1 MSKRGE
7 DQQGAKT
14 LDSVETG
21 SSLRVA
27 FVPGVTI
34 TKWSRIWHERQPE
47 IALQFL
53 PEAESAKVEV
63 LHRGG
68 ADVSFVR
75 LPVETEG
82 LSVIRLYDEVA
93 VVVVS
98 NDDPIASAVDA
109 QDTLLLTDLDG
120 YALHD
125 TSTMDAADAVALVAA
140 GVGAVILPHSIARL
154 HNRKDVTSRTV
165 ADVAP
170 TTISVAWLTA
180 ALTPQIEDFV
190 GIVRGRSANSSRA
203 NPTPPTAQAAKRA
216 AQKAASADKKKSA
229 SGSGS
234 GSAAAKKAS
243 GFAAAKKASSGI
255 KKPRTAADD
264 ARAKRARVQNGRR
277 KQGR

>member
-7 DQQGAKT
+7 QQVSEQT
-14 LDSVETG
+14 VDSAHELAP
-21 SSLRVA
+21 LRVS

-34 TKWSRIWHERQPE
+34 TKWSRIWHERHPE
-47 IALQFL
+47 ISLEFFSEPEGSQVAALHAGL
-53 PEAESAKVEV
+53 
-63 LHRGG
+63 

-75 LPVETEG
+75 LPIETEG

-98 NDDPIASAVDA
+98 SDDPLASAVDVH
-109 QDTLLLTDLDG
+109 DDIPLTDLEG
-120 YALHD
+120 YILHD
-125 TSTMDAADAVALVAA
+125 TSRMDVIDALVLVAA
-140 GVGAVILPHSIARL
+140 GVGGVILPHSIARL
-154 HNRKDVTSRTV
+154 HSRKGLVSRTV
-165 ADVAP
+165 SGVAP
-170 TTISVAWLTA
+170 TTISVAWTTA

-216 AQKAASADKKKSA
+216 AQKAASANKKSA
-229 SGSGS
+229 K
-234 GSAAAKKAS
+234 SAAAGSQKKA
-243 GFAAAKKASSGI
+243 KDSS